1 MRVLLADDQ
10 PNVRSALRLLL
21 EQELGLREVGEAT
34 NVSGLLSQV
43 ETNCPDL
50 VLLDWELP
58 GSKNIELL
66 PPLRT
71 KCPQL
76 FVIALSGHP
85 EARQAALSAGADAF
99 VGKGDPPKVLLAT
112 LRDCLRRNNAE
123 INSKEDNNEKYSNYL
138 CSGPG
143 TDLKLAS

>member
-10 PNVRSALRLLL
+10 PNVRSALQLLL
-21 EQELGLREVGEAT
+21 EQEMGLREVGEAT
-34 NVSGLLSQV
+34 DVSGLLSQV

-66 PPLRT
+66 PSLRT

-76 FVIALSGHP
+76 FVIVLSGHP

-99 VGKGDPPKVLLAT
+99 VGKGDSPECLLAAIT
-112 LRDCLRRNNAE
+112 EWLSTGE
-123 INSKEDNNEKYSNYL
+123 
-138 CSGPG
+138 
-143 TDLKLAS
+143 

>member
-21 EQELGLREVGEAT
+21 EQEMGLREVGEASD
-34 NVSGLLSQV
+34 VSVLLSQV

-66 PPLRT
+66 PSLRA
-71 KCPQL
+71 KCPKL
-76 FVIALSGHP
+76 FVIVLSGHP

-99 VGKGDPPKVLLAT
+99 IGKGDPPKVLLAT
-112 LRDCLRRNNAE
+112 LRDCLRRNNAK
-123 INSKEDNNEKYSNYL
+123 INSKEEDK
-138 CSGPG
+138 
-143 TDLKLAS
+143 

>member
-10 PNVRSALRLLL
+10 SSVRSALRLLL
-21 EQELGLREVGEAT
+21 EQEMGLHELDEAT
-34 NVSGLLSQV
+34 DVSSLLSQV
-43 ETNCPDL
+43 ETSCPDL

-58 GSKNIELL
+58 GSRNTELL
-66 PPLRT
+66 PSLRT

-76 FVIALSGHP
+76 FVIVLSGHP

-112 LRDCLRRNNAE
+112 LRDCLRGN
-123 INSKEDNNEKYSNYL
+123 K
-138 CSGPG
+138 
-143 TDLKLAS
+143 

>member
-21 EQELGLREVGEAT
+21 KQELGLSEVGEAT
-34 NVSGLLSQV
+34 DVSDLLSQV

-58 GSKNIELL
+58 GSKNMGLL
-66 PPLRT
+66 ASLRT

-76 FVIALSGHP
+76 FVIVLSGHP
-85 EARQAALSAGADAF
+85 MARQAALSAGADDF
-99 VGKGDPPKVLLAT
+99 VGKGNPPEVLLAT
-112 LRDCLRRNNAE
+112 LRDYLRRNNAE
-123 INSKEDNNEKYSNYL
+123 VNSKEEDINEMIRM
-138 CSGPG
+138 
-143 TDLKLAS
+143 

>member
-66 PPLRT
+66 PSLRT

-76 FVIALSGHP
+76 FVIVLSGHP
-85 EARQAALSAGADAF
+85 EVRQVALSAGADAF

-112 LRDCLRRNNAE
+112 LRDCLRRNNAD
-123 INSKEDNNEKYSNYL
+123 K
-138 CSGPG
+138 
-143 TDLKLAS
+143 